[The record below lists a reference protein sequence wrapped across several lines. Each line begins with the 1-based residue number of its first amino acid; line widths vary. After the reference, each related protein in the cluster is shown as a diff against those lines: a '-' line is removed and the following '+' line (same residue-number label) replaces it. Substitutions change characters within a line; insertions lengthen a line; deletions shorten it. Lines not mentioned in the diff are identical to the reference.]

1 MMHVNRRTHTVTCAS
16 IGTYYFDVVSHG
28 AECMADIAHYS
39 LKHEYELYVDQE
51 IENYKDSI
59 PRAAILRIG
68 DEAVAF
74 LRERE
79 QPEFDELVIWAE
91 VDKIIRRRLRIPAY
105 TTWQRRRL
113 RLLAQYRR
121 PEHWGLAS
129 DAPLVRE
136 IVPNADT
143 RVLVAGIP
151 QEGPVLYLAA
161 KGCRVTAL
169 EEDEE
174 AVERVITAAGQAG
187 LTTRISGWAVGLDA
201 WAPDAPL
208 NAVVC
213 TPAAFDH
220 LTPDQRAGVIELLKS
235 ATMDGGVH
243 LVHTL
248 VAGQRDKACGVLSDD
263 ELRASYHGWDVSIVR
278 DERAN
283 RTFLARKNVA

>member
-1 MMHVNRRTHTVTCAS
+1 
-16 IGTYYFDVVSHG
+16 
-28 AECMADIAHYS
+28 MAQGPHYS

-91 VDKIIRRRLRIPAY
+91 VDKIIRKRLRLPAY
-105 TTWQRRRL
+105 ATWRRRRL
-113 RLLAQYRR
+113 RLLAEYRR
-121 PEHWGLAS
+121 PEHWGMAA

-136 IVPNADT
+136 IVPDADT
-143 RVLVAGIP
+143 RVLVAGVRL
-151 QEGPVLYLAA
+151 EGPVLYLAA

-174 AVERVITAAGQAG
+174 AVERVIAAASQVG
-187 LTTRISGWAVGLDA
+187 LTSRVNGCAVGLDA

-208 NAVVC
+208 HAVVF
-213 TPAAFDH
+213 TPAAFEH
-220 LTPDQRAGVIELLKS
+220 LTMDERARVIDLLKS
-235 ATMDGGVH
+235 ATLDGGVH
-243 LVHTL
+243 LVETL
-248 VAGQRDKACGVLSDD
+248 VAGQRDKERSVLSDD
-263 ELRASYHGWDVSIVR
+263 ELRAQYYGWDVSIVR
-278 DERAN
+278 DECAN
-283 RTFLARKNVA
+283 RTFLARKHVA